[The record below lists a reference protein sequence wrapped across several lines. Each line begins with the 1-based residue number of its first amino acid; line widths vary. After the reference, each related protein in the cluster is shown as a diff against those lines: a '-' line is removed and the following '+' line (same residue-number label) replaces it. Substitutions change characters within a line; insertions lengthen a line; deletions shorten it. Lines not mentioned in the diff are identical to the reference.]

1 MTLRPARG
9 LAWQTIDGEGV
20 VLDLERGRSI
30 GLNPV
35 AALVFSLLETHGE
48 EPIAVE
54 VAEQFEVTLERA
66 RGDVA
71 RFLALLRE
79 RGLAVEE

>member
-1 MTLRPARG
+1 MPLRPARG
-9 LAWQTIDGEGV
+9 LAWQSIDGEGV

-35 AALVFSLLETHGE
+35 ATLVFSLLDTRDE
-48 EPIAVE
+48 EAIAVE
-54 VAEQFEVTLERA
+54 VAERFDVSLERA
-66 RGDVA
+66 RRDVA

-79 RGLAVEE
+79 HGLAVEE

>member
-1 MTLRPARG
+1 MALRPARG

-30 GLNPV
+30 GLNP
-35 AALVFSLLETHGE
+35 AGALVFSLLETHAE
-48 EPIAVE
+48 EAIAVE
-54 VAEQFEVTLERA
+54 VSRQFEVSLERSRA
-66 RGDVA
+66 DVS
-71 RFLALLRE
+71 RFLGLLRE

>member
-1 MTLRPARG
+1 MATRPARG
-9 LAWQTIDGEGV
+9 LAWQIIDDEGV

-35 AALVFSLLETHGE
+35 AALVFSLLGTHDE
-48 EPIAVE
+48 EAIAAE
-54 VAEQFEVTLERA
+54 VTAQFEVSPDRA

-71 RFLALLRE
+71 RFLGLLRE

>member
-1 MTLRPARG
+1 MPLRPRPG

-20 VLDLERGRSI
+20 VLDLDEGRSL

-35 AALVFSLLETHGE
+35 AAFVFSLLEAHDE
-48 EPIAVE
+48 EEIAAR
-54 VAEQFEVTLERA
+54 VAERFEVTTERA
-66 RGDVA
+66 RTDVA
-71 RFLALLRE
+71 RFLERLRE

>member
-1 MTLRPARG
+1 MALRPAPG

-35 AALVFSLLETHGE
+35 AALVFSLLETHDE
-48 EPIAVE
+48 EAIAVE

-79 RGLAVEE
+79 RGLAVEV